1 MILEVSWDG
10 LWMLSF
16 GLAQFQGHGS
26 WLICEVALRMMFLAW
41 YIGPNDFEI
50 KNNAKYTYPSGIKK
64 KHESLIKDTQ
74 MVQKEHK
81 QYQSNNGVYRGEC
94 QLGILVMSSR

>member
-50 KNNAKYTYPSGIKK
+50 KNTAKYTYPSGIKK
-64 KHESLIKDTQ
+64 NMKVSLKIHKWYKKNTNNTKAT
-74 MVQKEHK
+74 MVYTVENA
-81 QYQSNNGVYRGEC
+81 SWVY
-94 QLGILVMSSR
+94 